1 MKILIGAA
9 ILIVFLCVHLIKMM
23 RMYLIV
29 MDRKVS
35 FDRFVPAYLR
45 TTLVNLIIPYKLGEL
60 YRVGVFYR
68 ISGGFKTGFFSVLID
83 RFFDT
88 LALILI
94 LLPYQLFISG
104 KVTVPTVLLTVFVIV
119 VLMTYRVFPPSYEFL
134 NRYIITSR
142 DSKRSM
148 MALAALESV
157 NGWYLYV
164 RDLVKGRYGILLL
177 FSLAAW
183 ILEIT
188 VLAGFSKICNMS
200 FTVSDFGVYI
210 ESIVSGSNYDTKIRY
225 TIASAATIA
234 ALTVVFTVRYLII
247 QHRNKKIKEIAA
259 KRQPNGRLPNRS
271 GKRDFHNETIF
282 HKTADPVPGV
292 CRRYRGLFP

>member
-1 MKILIGAA
+1 MKTVIGAA

-29 MDRKVS
+29 LDRKVS

-45 TTLVNLIIPYKLGEL
+45 TTLINLLIPYKLGEI

-104 KVTVPTVLLTVFVIV
+104 TVTVPTVMLTVFVIV

-142 DSKRSM
+142 ESKRSM
-148 MALAALESV
+148 MALSALESV

-188 VLAGFSKICNMS
+188 VLAGFSKICGKS

-210 ESIVSGSNYDTKIRY
+210 ESIVSGNNYDTKIKY
-225 TIASAATIA
+225 TIASAAVVA
-234 ALTVVFTVRYLII
+234 LLTVVFTVRYLITE
-247 QHRNKKIKEIAA
+247 HRKK
-259 KRQPNGRLPNRS
+259 
-271 GKRDFHNETIF
+271 
-282 HKTADPVPGV
+282 KTGDNAQ
-292 CRRYRGLFP
+292 

>member
-1 MKILIGAA
+1 MKTVIGAA

-29 MDRKVS
+29 LDRKIP

-45 TTLVNLIIPYKLGEL
+45 TTLVNLLIPYKLGEI

-104 KVTVPTVLLTVFVIV
+104 TVTVPTVMLTVFVIV

-142 DSKRSM
+142 ESKRSM
-148 MALAALESV
+148 MALSALESV

-188 VLAGFSKICNMS
+188 VLAGFSKICGKS

-210 ESIVSGSNYDTKIRY
+210 ESIVSGSNYDTKIKY
-225 TIASAATIA
+225 TLASAAVV
-234 ALTVVFTVRYLII
+234 ALLTLVFTARYLITE
-247 QHRNKKIKEIAA
+247 HHKKKTGDIA
-259 KRQPNGRLPNRS
+259 Q
-271 GKRDFHNETIF
+271 
-282 HKTADPVPGV
+282 
-292 CRRYRGLFP
+292 

>member
-1 MKILIGAA
+1 MKTVIGAA

-29 MDRKVS
+29 LDRKIP

-45 TTLVNLIIPYKLGEL
+45 TTLVNLLIPYKLGEI

-94 LLPYQLFISG
+94 LLPYQMFISG
-104 KVTVPTVLLTVFVIV
+104 TVTVPTVMLTVFVIV

-142 DSKRSM
+142 ESKRSM
-148 MALAALESV
+148 MALSALESV

-188 VLAGFSKICNMS
+188 VLAGFSKICGKS

-210 ESIVSGSNYDTKIRY
+210 ESIVSGSNYDTKIKY
-225 TIASAATIA
+225 TFASAAVV
-234 ALTVVFTVRYLII
+234 ALLTLVFTARYLITE
-247 QHRNKKIKEIAA
+247 HRKKKTGDIA
-259 KRQPNGRLPNRS
+259 Q
-271 GKRDFHNETIF
+271 
-282 HKTADPVPGV
+282 
-292 CRRYRGLFP
+292 